1 MNWFYQHKKIILT
14 AGAAVIF
21 IVILLN
27 FPGAKK
33 QEPVQQ
39 ITASP
44 ETAGTRVQQQESKGD
59 ADGEKIIID
68 IKGAVKHPGVYEL
81 KTGDRVSQA
90 IEKAGGINSEADE
103 KQVNLAELLQ
113 DGTVVYIPSEGEEPT
128 QSAAANASVQNG
140 AGKETL
146 VNINTASLEELQAI
160 SGVGP
165 SKAEAIIAYREENG
179 KFQAVEDITNVSGI
193 GEKSFEKIK
202 SAITV
207 K

>member
-44 ETAGTRVQQQESKGD
+44 DTAGTQVQQQESKGD

-128 QSAAANASVQNG
+128 QSATATASVQNG
-140 AGKETL
+140 AGKEAL
-146 VNINTASLEELQAI
+146 ININTASLEELQAI

>member
-33 QEPVQQ
+33 QKPVQQ

-128 QSAAANASVQNG
+128 QSATANASVQNG
-140 AGKETL
+140 AGKEAL

>member
-128 QSAAANASVQNG
+128 QSTTANASVQNG
-140 AGKETL
+140 AGKEAL

>member
-44 ETAGTRVQQQESKGD
+44 DTAGTQVQQQESKGD

-128 QSAAANASVQNG
+128 QSAVANASVQNG
-140 AGKETL
+140 AGKEAL

>member
-44 ETAGTRVQQQESKGD
+44 DTAGTQVQQQESKGD

-128 QSAAANASVQNG
+128 QSTAANASVQNG
-140 AGKETL
+140 AGKEAL

>member
-21 IVILLN
+21 IVILLI

-39 ITASP
+39 ITSSP
-44 ETAGTRVQQQESKGD
+44 DTAGTQVQQQESKGD

-128 QSAAANASVQNG
+128 QRAAANASVQNG
-140 AGKETL
+140 AGKEAL

>member
-128 QSAAANASVQNG
+128 QSANANASVQNG
-140 AGKETL
+140 AGKEAL

>member
-14 AGAAVIF
+14 AGAVFIF
-21 IVILLN
+21 IVILLI

-44 ETAGTRVQQQESKGD
+44 DTAGTQVQQQESKGD

-113 DGTVVYIPSEGEEPT
+113 DGTAVYIPSEGEEST
-128 QSAAANASVQNG
+128 QSASANASVQNG
-140 AGKETL
+140 AGKEAL

>member
-14 AGAAVIF
+14 AGAVVIF
-21 IVILLN
+21 IVILLI

-44 ETAGTRVQQQESKGD
+44 DTAGTQVQQQESKGD

-113 DGTVVYIPSEGEEPT
+113 DGTVVYIPSEGEEST
-128 QSAAANASVQNG
+128 QSASANASVQNG
-140 AGKETL
+140 AGKEAL

>member
-44 ETAGTRVQQQESKGD
+44 DTAGTQVQQQESKGD

-113 DGTVVYIPSEGEEPT
+113 DGTVVYIPSEGEEQT

-140 AGKETL
+140 AGKEAL